1 MTKRAELGQG
11 HGFSRMKLRQ
21 HTDQVVLFRFT
32 DHEHYAHEPLCA
44 AGGGRRLSGFVHVE
58 VLNPTHPLD
67 VEPLQALVWSIER
80 RLMSLAGIHRELARR
95 TESFW
100 GDQTAGNSCT
110 EEVGQV

>member
-1 MTKRAELGQG
+1 MTKRAELCQG

-21 HTDQVVLFRFT
+21 HTDQVVLFRFA
-32 DHEHYAHEPLCA
+32 DHEHHAHEPLCA

-58 VLNPTHPLD
+58 VLNPTHSLD
-67 VEPLQALVWSIER
+67 VEPLQALVRSME